1 MIHEKSDIVRSHE
14 LKWLRACLQNSQIF
28 STCAKRQYF
37 AVVLGPNKRVAGIG
51 YNGSPPG
58 MPHCNEGHCP
68 RMQEGSAS
76 GSSYDNCISQHAE
89 QGALLWSDPSLRQ
102 GGTLIVNGPPCM
114 TCAKLIASSGI
125 KRIVHYEDPSYA
137 AWDDVRGFLEA
148 AGVEVASLSRPAV
161 MWQPCQ
167 T

>member
-1 MIHEKSDIVRSHE
+1 MIHIVSAHE
-14 LKWLRACLQNSQIF
+14 IKWLQACELNSRIF

-37 AVVLGPNKRVAGIG
+37 AVVLAPNKRVAGVG

-68 RMQEGSAS
+68 RLQENSAS

-89 QGALLWSDPSLRQ
+89 QGALLWSDPSLRM

-114 TCAKLIASSGI
+114 TCAKLIASSGL
-125 KRIVHYEDPSYA
+125 RRVVHYEDPSYA
-137 AWDDVRGFLEA
+137 AWGSVKSFLGQ
-148 AGVEVASLSRPAV
+148 AGIEVLSFLKEE
-161 MWQPCQ
+161 
-167 T
+167 